1 VRSTSAASR
10 RSRTVREAVGN
21 RTRVKVVKNKV
32 SPPFKQAEFD
42 IIYGQGISRE
52 GGLIDMG
59 VDQGFVRKAGAWY
72 TYEGDQLGQ
81 GKENARLPPRQPRPG
96 RRAREADQ
104 GEARR
109 RAARRQAGRARRS
122 GRLLAL
128 RPHSRVELERKLA
141 RRGCDPQVAAEVLD
155 RLTEVGLVDDAAY
168 AHLLVQSRSRTNG
181 LSGVALRRELREKG
195 VDDDLAKDAVGA
207 LDDETE
213 RARAEELVAKKLRT
227 MGGLDPQVQARRL
240 AAMLARKGYPAG
252 VAYAVVRDAV
262 NAAVEHHHD

>member
-1 VRSTSAASR
+1 
-10 RSRTVREAVGN
+10 
-21 RTRVKVVKNKV
+21 
-32 SPPFKQAEFD
+32 
-42 IIYGQGISRE
+42 
-52 GGLIDMG
+52 M
-59 VDQGFVRKAGAWY
+59 
-72 TYEGDQLGQ
+72 
-81 GKENARLPPRQPRPG
+81 
-96 RRAREADQ
+96 
-104 GEARR
+104 
-109 RAARRQAGRARRS
+109 
-122 GRLLAL
+122 
-128 RPHSRVELERKLA
+128 
-141 RRGCDPQVAAEVLD
+141 
-155 RLTEVGLVDDAAY
+155 
-168 AHLLVQSRSRTNG
+168 QSRSRTNG

>member
-1 VRSTSAASR
+1 MPRPDSPGAARQAAALAALRAAEAAARQGPELSAPA
-10 RSRTVREAVGN
+10 G
-21 RTRVKVVKNKV
+21 
-32 SPPFKQAEFD
+32 PPDPSARD
-42 IIYGQGISRE
+42 SHA
-52 GGLIDMG
+52 MS
-59 VDQGFVRKAGAWY
+59 AGA
-72 TYEGDQLGQ
+72 
-81 GKENARLPPRQPRPG
+81 PRAPTVANGRVADDSEPDPRSVAHG
-96 RRAREADQ
+96 IALRV
-104 GEARR
+104 
-109 RAARRQAGRARRS
+109 
-122 GRLLAL
+122 LAL

>member
-1 VRSTSAASR
+1 MS
-10 RSRTVREAVGN
+10 
-21 RTRVKVVKNKV
+21 
-32 SPPFKQAEFD
+32 
-42 IIYGQGISRE
+42 
-52 GGLIDMG
+52 
-59 VDQGFVRKAGAWY
+59 AGA
-72 TYEGDQLGQ
+72 
-81 GKENARLPPRQPRPG
+81 PRAPTVANG
-96 RRAREADQ
+96 RVADDSEPDPQ
-104 GEARR
+104 SVAHGIALRV
-109 RAARRQAGRARRS
+109 
-122 GRLLAL
+122 LAL

-195 VDDDLAKDAVGA
+195 VDEDLAKDAVGA

-240 AAMLARKGYPAG
+240 AAMLARKGYSAG

-262 NAAVEHHHD
+262 NGAVEHHHD